1 LPQPPEFV
9 VKNRDAWRT
18 VCSITVIVKVKR
30 SICGDELTLPRF
42 DVCRQV
48 EKSRPATN

>member
-18 VCSITVIVKVKR
+18 VCWITVIVKLKR